1 MILKHDLLG
10 FSPLLNT
17 LMLEETVGSSFRCY
31 IQSLPTLRPRMA
43 KFARRGLQ
51 GSRGPD
57 IQVPGKHRKVGNC
70 GWVFWSKVD
79 GNQQQQLHFQV
90 PSFFRCFL
98 FCLVRFF

>member
-1 MILKHDLLG
+1 MLFEEDIRFFLIVMNYLFMIYFIYDMILKHDLLG

-51 GSRGPD
+51 GSG
-57 IQVPGKHRKVGNC
+57 VPTSKFLENIGK
-70 GWVFWSKVD
+70 
-79 GNQQQQLHFQV
+79 
-90 PSFFRCFL
+90 
-98 FCLVRFF
+98 